1 MNDQQN
7 IEQDDVEAHRV
18 HPVTEIDDDVEG
30 HRVHNKVHPLSED
43 DDVEGHRVHN
53 KVHPLSEDD
62 DVEGH
67 SQPPRDI
74 DTRPIS

>member
-7 IEQDDVEAHRV
+7 IEQDDAEAGRD
-18 HPVTEIDDDVEG
+18 HPVTELNDDVEG
-30 HRVHNKVHPLSED
+30 LRAPSVT
-43 DDVEGHRVHN
+43 
-53 KVHPLSEDD
+53 EDD

-74 DTRPIS
+74 DTHPVS

>member
-18 HPVTEIDDDVEG
+18 HPVTEVDDVEG
-30 HRVHNKVHPLSED
+30 HRVHN
-43 DDVEGHRVHN
+43 RVHS
-53 KVHPLSEDD
+53 LIEDDD

-74 DTRPIS
+74 DTHPIS